1 VVEKCQHIASLA
13 TKTNKQFEEEKYF
26 PALTTLDELE
36 ENLKNINRYEFTT
49 YFEQYINI
57 MKDKIKK
64 NVVRKFNDWLV
75 RMKDIHN
82 SRIGALLLETTQK
95 KMDIESTIMKSLL
108 DNPSCDFT
116 LNYIESFE
124 GFQFAIFFTFQR
136 IFMKY

>member
-1 VVEKCQHIASLA
+1 LA

-57 MKDKIKK
+57 TKEKIKK

-82 SRIGALLLETTQK
+82 SRKKNFYFEIKRYWSIVIGNNSKE
-95 KMDIESTIMKSLL
+95 D
-108 DNPSCDFT
+108 
-116 LNYIESFE
+116 
-124 GFQFAIFFTFQR
+124 GH
-136 IFMKY
+136 